1 MRYPL
6 LFISVLLLPVFIIAQ
21 NKVTVSGYVTEKGSK
36 EFLPGVTVY
45 HPESDVIAFTNN
57 YGFYSITV
65 PKRDTTVLFFS
76 VMGFA
81 VDTFRL
87 SIWEDHTLNVDLNPV
102 FVLDAVSVVSEKQNS
117 QVVQMSSVKIT
128 PMEVKKLPALFGEKD
143 VFKTLLLM
151 PGVQSASEGTSG
163 IYVRGGGADQNLI
176 ILDEAIIYNASH
188 LLGFFSIFNGDAIR
202 SVELIKGGFPAR
214 YGGRLSSVIDVK
226 MKEGNKSSYHG
237 EGGIGLIS
245 SHIMVEGPIVKDKA
259 SFMFSARRT
268 YFDILARPVLK
279 LVEPGLSVGY
289 FFFDLNGK
297 INYDFGDKD
306 KLFVSG
312 YWGRDKFY
320 MNEKWDD
327 EINKVG
333 LYWQNGTASVRWN
346 HIFSNKLFSNL
357 SFIFNDYKMDIYN
370 KYIDPDYEYH
380 LDFNSGIRDYAL
392 KADLIYN
399 LNNTHTFLMGAMV
412 TLHQARPNA
421 YVIKEDNDKYSKV
434 SNAYGLESALY
445 FEDEINIRNR
455 LKINPGLR
463 AVLFSVQGKS
473 YFLPEPRLGMSYNIK
488 KNLAVKASYAMMN
501 QYMLLLSSSTI
512 GLPTDLWVP
521 VTRNIKPQR
530 SQQVALGIAY
540 DWQKPRLSFSLEGYY
555 KKLDHII
562 GYKEGASFLMGALE
576 GELSTDNSTWE
587 SKTTSGQ
594 GWAYGMEFLVRRNVG
609 KVTGWVGYTL
619 SWIQHQFDELNYGK
633 KFYAR
638 YDRRHDISVVLMYSP
653 TKRINLSLSWVYATG
668 NAVTLTESIYL
679 SETMQE
685 YYNEVMQRGNQ
696 YPYSY
701 STGFIENYGEKNNI
715 RMRAFH
721 HLDVSAQF
729 IKPHKKGRFESIFEV
744 SVYNIYNHRNPFFY
758 YIRNETVMDEITG
771 ETEQVYKLKQLSI
784 FPIIPSFT
792 YHFKF

>member
-6 LFISVLLLPVFIIAQ
+6 LFISVFLLPVFIFAQ

-87 SIWEDHTLNVDLNPV
+87 SIREDHTLNVDLNPV

-259 SFMFSARRT
+259 SFMISARRT

-297 INYDFGDKD
+297 LNYDFGDKD
-306 KLFVSG
+306 KLFISG

-327 EINKVG
+327 EINKMG

-488 KNLAVKASYAMMN
+488 KSLAVKASYAMMN

-540 DWQKPRLSFSLEGYY
+540 DLEKPRLSFSLEGYY

-576 GELSTDNSTWE
+576 GELNTENSAWE

-609 KVTGWVGYTL
+609 KVTGWIGYTL

-744 SVYNIYNHRNPFFY
+744 SVYNVYNHRNPFFY